1 MPEERPPA
9 LRRLGKLPKCC
20 EMPRKELSPPAS
32 PCNDCSGA
40 FIITEKTSI
49 DCETKAVLPSS
60 CNAPLAF
67 LGGKASEVLRPRTER
82 GSEQEGAKVWKL
94 KPATEILTD
103 KKLLFS
109 SVQAK
114 ALGRSPEAVLGC
126 PQPPPPSLCKLC
138 VNKSKRVFC
147 WDKGDTTSYPASY
160 TVHQASGQ
168 AAGSQE
174 SYLSPESRWWLRCA
188 QLRSQ
193 SCSISAGTWTACCQ
207 QYLGSGQE
215 QQQAVPASHACKTS
229 GSKSGFLFPYK

>member
-40 FIITEKTSI
+40 FVITEKTSI

-60 CNAPLAF
+60 CNVPLAF

-174 SYLSPESRWWLRCA
+174 PREPLVAALCSAAVTELLYLCRYLDCLLSAVLGIRSGTAASNTCKPCLQNLRF
-188 QLRSQ
+188 QVRLP
-193 SCSISAGTWTACCQ
+193 I
-207 QYLGSGQE
+207 
-215 QQQAVPASHACKTS
+215 PI
-229 GSKSGFLFPYK
+229 